1 MKPNTPSEGQDQQDP
16 LEEGHLGQGGVRVP
30 VLLAQEGHQG
40 QVEAKFRHQQ
50 QDAPQTQGQHKLP
63 VGGGTDPGQVDEEN
77 GLQGLPDPAGAE
89 QVGKLLEDAGRGGF
103 PRSCRARAAYGASR
117 DRRWP

>member
-1 MKPNTPSEGQDQQDP
+1 MKPKTPSEGQEQQDS
-16 LEEGHLGQGGVRVP
+16 LEEGHLGQGGVWVP

-40 QVEAKFRHQQ
+40 QVEAEFRHQHQ
-50 QDAPQTQGQHKLP
+50 NAPQTQGQHKLP

-77 GLQGLPDPAGAE
+77 GLQGFPDPAGAE

-103 PRSCRARAAYGASR
+103 PRRCRAGAAYGH
-117 DRRWP
+117 